1 MAIVTV
7 GQMKEQL
14 NISLDLGSDDDAML
28 ERKIDAAQNHIER
41 QLGFKIE
48 QRYGGDAQEPIPA
61 VLIEAV
67 CLLAAHWYE
76 NREASLI
83 GLNGSALPL
92 GVQEIIDDYREFS
105 FDG

>member
-1 MAIVTV
+1 MAILTL
-7 GQMKEQL
+7 GQLKEQL
-14 NISLDLGSDDDAML
+14 NITLSLGVDDDALL
-28 ERKIDAAQNHIER
+28 ERKIAAAQNHIER

-48 QRYGGDAQEPIPA
+48 QRYGGADQEPIPA

-67 CLLAAHWYE
+67 SQLAAHYYE

-83 GLNGSALPL
+83 GLNGVALPF
-92 GVQEIIDDYREFS
+92 GVQDAIENYREFS